1 MKGALT
7 RYRVIAYL
15 VGVGLI
21 VLVLIGVPLEY
32 AAGKPQVVSVIG
44 PIHGFLY
51 IIYVIAALDLSM
63 KLRWPLTRTILICL
77 AGTIPFLSF
86 VAERKVTHE
95 VEQRL
100 SATSAQ

>member
-1 MKGALT
+1 MKAALT

-32 AAGKPQVVSVIG
+32 GADKPQLASVVG

-51 IIYVIAALDLSM
+51 IVYVIAALDLSM
-63 KLRWPLTRTILICL
+63 KMHWPLKRTILICL

-86 VAERKVTHE
+86 VAERKVSHE
-95 VEQRL
+95 VEAQL
-100 SATSAQ
+100 SEASTQ